1 MIRGHWQDRIEVA
14 LGLWLVASPFVLRL
28 EGTQPAAWAA
38 VIAGVALV
46 TFAVDLFYYPEI
58 VEEWGTLVTGLL
70 LLASPWLL
78 GYAHVRP
85 AMINAV
91 VLGVAAMVLAFSEM
105 GDIRRERRARGLRS
119 GP

>member
-1 MIRGHWQDRIEVA
+1 MIRAHWQDRIEVV
-14 LGLWLVASPFVLRL
+14 LGLWLVACPFVLGL
-28 EGTQPAAWAA
+28 EDTHSAAWAA
-38 VIAGVALV
+38 MIAGVAIV
-46 TFAVDLFYYPEI
+46 TFAVDAFYYPEI
-58 VEEWGTLVTGLL
+58 VEEWGTVVTGVL

-78 GYAHVRP
+78 GYSPERI

-91 VLGVAAMVLAFSEM
+91 VCGVAATALSFSEI